1 MAERDSDTTQTTSM
15 PTDALNSQA
24 NSGEPDLDPQMAG
37 IGRDTV
43 ARMDELDLDVE
54 ARMDAIT
61 YDTEARMDAIT
72 HDTEARMDA
81 IGLDADTMRSLEAP
95 PDDSESGRTP

>member
-1 MAERDSDTTQTTSM
+1 MAEHDSEKTHTTSM
-15 PTDALNSQA
+15 PTDALNLQA
-24 NSGEPDLDPQMAG
+24 SGGQPDLDPQVVG
-37 IGRDTV
+37 IGRDTT
-43 ARMDELDLDVE
+43 ARMDELESDAE

-61 YDTEARMDAIT
+61 HDTEVRMDAIT